1 MKSFILNVVILYID
15 VLKKGKKQRLEVG
28 KQVRNFYFLE
38 KPTYLPSY
46 NRMNWE
52 LGVLII
58 VLCLEGYNTSKDLE
72 KILDLMH

>member
-1 MKSFILNVVILYID
+1 
-15 VLKKGKKQRLEVG
+15 
-28 KQVRNFYFLE
+28 
-38 KPTYLPSY
+38 
-46 NRMNWE
+46 MNWE